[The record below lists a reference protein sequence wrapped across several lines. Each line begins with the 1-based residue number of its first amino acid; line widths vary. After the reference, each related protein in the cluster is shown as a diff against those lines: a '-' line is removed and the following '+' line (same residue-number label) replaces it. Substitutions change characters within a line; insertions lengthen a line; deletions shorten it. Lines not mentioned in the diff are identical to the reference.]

1 MAIKKSYYVAPY
13 TEFVVNPANARE
25 EYDIDLMIE
34 KIKAVGGVKVPGFVF
49 PSNHNID
56 GKRVFHDGNT
66 RLLALQQ
73 LAEDKEYLEAGG
85 SLEFPYIILPEEVA
99 SDPDKVLAYQYNLGT
114 SNKQL
119 NSKEQA
125 KLIVAVFESKEKK
138 LGKKSTAVQETAKEL
153 GLTIQ
158 WVNSVLK
165 IQSTEENK
173 AILSVVDDG
182 VIGFSEIPGLIAKAE
197 KHGKTP
203 QEIIELAQISS
214 KQRGANK
221 VTRGDVLNVD
231 ELLEIKNHDLT
242 DYVKNGIV
250 PFNLIVEI
258 EEAAKNADTDINGI
272 IKEAT
277 DFKEIE
283 SASSLTAGHIR
294 KAAEFLRSSNEN
306 LLANDSENVIIS
318 EIDEEI
324 IEPVDKIEQVELAK
338 DAIDGL
344 INFLT
349 QLVTANLN
357 DDQII
362 ILGKKAKAFEIQ
374 AIKFQTKN
382 ESIRKQLKDEIKEL
396 ELAEKSHK
404 NSVTAE

>member
-1 MAIKKSYYVAPY
+1 M
-13 TEFVVNPANARE
+13 
-25 EYDIDLMIE
+25 
-34 KIKAVGGVKVPGFVF
+34 
-49 PSNHNID
+49 
-56 GKRVFHDGNT
+56 
-66 RLLALQQ
+66 
-73 LAEDKEYLEAGG
+73 
-85 SLEFPYIILPEEVA
+85 
-99 SDPDKVLAYQYNLGT
+99 
-114 SNKQL
+114 
-119 NSKEQA
+119 
-125 KLIVAVFESKEKK
+125 
-138 LGKKSTAVQETAKEL
+138 
-153 GLTIQ
+153 
-158 WVNSVLK
+158 
-165 IQSTEENK
+165 
-173 AILSVVDDG
+173 VDDG